1 VVSKKNV
8 KMKIVLSIGLIFTFF
23 SVKCQNVYST
33 IELGKKYTISQ
44 VKNAVNN
51 ANWCGYY
58 HKTENCELVFED
70 GTSVF
75 LKSKNQLIKEGSE
88 MVDSCYQS
96 VKVSSEHNYSI
107 SDNGVILIRVKR
119 NTKNVK
125 SNRK

>member
-1 VVSKKNV
+1 
-8 KMKIVLSIGLIFTFF
+8 MKTLISIGLIF
-23 SVKCQNVYST
+23 SSLAVYSQNKFSS
-33 IELGKKYTISQ
+33 IQVGEKYTRSQ
-44 VKNAVNN
+44 IKSAVNN

>member
-1 VVSKKNV
+1 MKKTLLFCLFFTVFFTHAQEKYSDIQLGSKYSLS
-8 KMKIVLSIGLIFTFF
+8 KIT
-23 SVKCQNVYST
+23 
-33 IELGKKYTISQ
+33 E
-44 VKNAVNN
+44 AVNN